1 MKTLKI
7 NHAAVWILVLIHQ
20 IIGAVWYSPF
30 MFAGKWTE
38 LIGKSASD
46 FENAGMMP
54 FVISIAASIITNYVI
69 AYLFVKLGVE
79 NFIKGLYYAFIFW
92 LGFLFVETATFYS
105 FELKPIGLALINSGK
120 SLVTFLI
127 SGFILGMWN
136 KYDINSTDE
145 HKL

>member
-30 MFAGKWTE
+30 LFAGKWTE
-38 LIGKSASD
+38 LIGKSMSD
-46 FENAGMMP
+46 FENASIMP
-54 FVISIAASIITNYVI
+54 YAFSIAASIITNYVM

-79 NFIKGLYYAFIFW
+79 NFIKGLYYAFLFW
-92 LGFLFVETATFYS
+92 LGFLFVEYFTFNS
-105 FELKPIGLALINSGK
+105 FELKPPGLAFINTGK
-120 SLVTFLI
+120 SLVTFLV

-136 KYDINSTDE
+136 KYDILGAAEQNQ
-145 HKL
+145 